1 MKILTKNNELNKALN
16 KVSKLGFVPTMGSL
30 HNGHISL
37 IKKSK
42 KNSRKT
48 LVSIF
53 VNPKQFNDKKDFRKY
68 PRNNKKDL
76 SILKRLNV
84 DFVYLPKKNDIY
96 SSQRYR
102 EIRLNN
108 KDKILCARYRKG
120 HFEGVID
127 VMDRLINLIKPE
139 KIYMG
144 EKDFQQIYLVK
155 KYINLNHKFKIIICK
170 TIRNKNKL
178 ALSSRNLFLNSHELS
193 IAEKLTYE
201 LINLKKKIKRF
212 PNYIKLLNLKRKEFN
227 KTYNISIQYLE
238 LRNKKTLK
246 KTNTIQNSKLFVAYF
261 LNKIR
266 LIDNF

>member
-84 DFVYLPKKNDIY
+84 DFVYLPKKKDIY
-96 SSQRYR
+96 S
-102 EIRLNN
+102 
-108 KDKILCARYRKG
+108 
-120 HFEGVID
+120 
-127 VMDRLINLIKPE
+127 
-139 KIYMG
+139 
-144 EKDFQQIYLVK
+144 
-155 KYINLNHKFKIIICK
+155 
-170 TIRNKNKL
+170 
-178 ALSSRNLFLNSHELS
+178 
-193 IAEKLTYE
+193 
-201 LINLKKKIKRF
+201 
-212 PNYIKLLNLKRKEFN
+212 
-227 KTYNISIQYLE
+227 
-238 LRNKKTLK
+238 
-246 KTNTIQNSKLFVAYF
+246 
-261 LNKIR
+261 
-266 LIDNF
+266 

>member
-155 KYINLNHKFKIIICK
+155 KYINLNHKFKIIIC
-170 TIRNKNKL
+170 
-178 ALSSRNLFLNSHELS
+178 NSNS
-193 IAEKLTYE
+193 I
-201 LINLKKKIKRF
+201 
-212 PNYIKLLNLKRKEFN
+212 
-227 KTYNISIQYLE
+227 
-238 LRNKKTLK
+238 
-246 KTNTIQNSKLFVAYF
+246 
-261 LNKIR
+261 
-266 LIDNF
+266 